1 MHINILVQ
9 IFWSDFIS
17 AMNSLVLNTLLVTV
31 NTLAVKVPVNWP
43 FLDLVPFNKQDHVQ
57 LFVHHGRIFGNIV
70 VERGINEENGI
81 RDFLATCE
89 LDIVLVFTG
98 SVTQWTGY
106 VVHPLLNYKF
116 GPILTKKNNI
126 SVKICKKYG
135 FL

>member
-98 SVTQWTGY
+98 SVSGVLTLIGCGD
-106 VVHPLLNYKF
+106 KIRRF
-116 GPILTKKNNI
+116 PIRAKNQN
-126 SVKICKKYG
+126 
-135 FL
+135 